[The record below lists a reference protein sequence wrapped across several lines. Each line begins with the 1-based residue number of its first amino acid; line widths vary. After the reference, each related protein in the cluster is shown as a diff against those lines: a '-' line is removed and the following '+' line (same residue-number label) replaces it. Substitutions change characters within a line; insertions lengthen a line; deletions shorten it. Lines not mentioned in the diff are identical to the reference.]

1 MSEAVK
7 KSKFTTKELVLTAMM
22 VALMAVCSWISI
34 PSTVPF
40 TLQTFAVFCAVSL
53 LGGRNS
59 LFAVLAYLLIGAV
72 GVPVFA
78 GPSGG
83 IGIILGTTGGY
94 MLGFIFITLICWGA
108 EKLPVRHISVRIA
121 AMIIGIDVMYVFGTA
136 WYILVY
142 TDKTGAVTIGQAL
155 KWCVVPFV
163 IPDLVKLVLAV
174 VISERI
180 KKYAGI

>member
-1 MSEAVK
+1 MSEAIK
-7 KSKFTTKELVLTAMM
+7 KSKFTTKEIVLTAMM

-34 PSTVPF
+34 PSAVPF

-83 IGIILGTTGGY
+83 VGIIIGTTGGY
-94 MLGFIFITLICWGA
+94 MLGFIFITLISWAA
-108 EKLPVRHISVRIA
+108 EKLLGKKFVVKLIA
-121 AMIIGIDVMYVFGTA
+121 MLIGMAVMYVFGTA
-136 WYILVY
+136 WFMLIY
-142 TDKTGAVTIGQAL
+142 TSKTGAVTLIQAL

-163 IPDLVKLVLAV
+163 IPDILKLIFALV
-174 VISERI
+174 ITERI
-180 KKYAGI
+180 KKYV

>member
-1 MSEAVK
+1 MSEAIK
-7 KSKFTTKELVLTAMM
+7 KRKFTTREMVLTSMM

-34 PSTVPF
+34 PSAVPF

-83 IGIILGTTGGY
+83 IGIVLGTTGGY
-94 MLGFIFITLICWGA
+94 MLGFIFITLICWA
-108 EKLPVRHISVRIA
+108 SEKISVNIAVRIA
-121 AMIIGIDVMYVFGTA
+121 ALLIGIAVMYVFGTA
-136 WYILVY
+136 WFMWIY
-142 TDKTGAVTIGQAL
+142 TSKTGAVTLGQAL
-155 KWCVVPFV
+155 KWCVIPFV
-163 IPDLVKLVLAV
+163 IPDLIKLVLAV
-174 VISERI
+174 IITERI

>member
-1 MSEAVK
+1 
-7 KSKFTTKELVLTAMM
+7 
-22 VALMAVCSWISI
+22 
-34 PSTVPF
+34 
-40 TLQTFAVFCAVSL
+40 
-53 LGGRNS
+53 
-59 LFAVLAYLLIGAV
+59 
-72 GVPVFA
+72 
-78 GPSGG
+78 
-83 IGIILGTTGGY
+83 

>member
-34 PSTVPF
+34 PSAVPF

-94 MLGFIFITLICWGA
+94 MLGFIFIALISWGT

-121 AMIIGIDVMYVFGTA
+121 AMIIGIAVMYVFGTA
-136 WYILVY
+136 WFIFVY

-155 KWCVVPFV
+155 KWCVVPFIV
-163 IPDLVKLVLAV
+163 PDLVKLALAV
-174 VISERI
+174 TISEKIR
-180 KKYAGI
+180 KYAGI